1 MPTEDYEKLLDRYA
15 AGQCTEEEVAFIE
28 SWYLTYQ
35 EGNLYQNL
43 SLAERENDLDA
54 VGIRLELEY
63 PQKQVRRLWP
73 RLSAAAAI
81 LVILGAGLYFYQQKT
96 ADQVSVYANDIAPIN
111 KNTATLTLA
120 SGEKI
125 ILSDVKNGK
134 LAEQAGIQISK
145 TKDGQLV
152 YEVKENTSGVSNRW
166 NTLSTAK
173 GEYYE
178 VSLPD
183 GTKVWLNNV
192 SSLKYPASFA
202 ALKER
207 RVELTGEAYF
217 EVAKDKL
224 HPFLVKTAEQEVEV
238 LGTHFNINSYAD
250 EKKTTTTLLEGS
262 VKVSTLDKQQT
273 RMIKPGEEVLN
284 SGHQLQIYP
293 ANLKEAVA
301 WKDGYF
307 RFSNE
312 NLESIMRQVSRWYNV
327 DVVYQGNRDE
337 FASFTFWGIVSR
349 QKNVSEVL
357 KMIERAEKV
366 KFKIE
371 GRTITVMS
379 NSKDN

>member
-1 MPTEDYEKLLDRYA
+1 MPKEDYEELLDRYA
-15 AGQCTEEEVAFIE
+15 AGQCTEEEIAFIE

-35 EGNLYQNL
+35 EGKLFQNL
-43 SLAERENDLDA
+43 SLSERENDLDA

-63 PQKQVRRLWP
+63 PQKRVRRLWP
-73 RLSAAAAI
+73 RLSAAAAV
-81 LVILGAGLYFYQQKT
+81 LVILGAGLYLYQHKT

-125 ILSDVKNGK
+125 ILSEAKNGK
-134 LAEQAGIQISK
+134 LADQEGIRISK

-152 YEVKENTSGVSNRW
+152 YEIKESHSKISNRW
-166 NTLSTAK
+166 NTLSTSK

-178 VSLPD
+178 VGLPD

-192 SSLKYPASFA
+192 SSLKYPPSFA

-224 HPFLVKTAEQEVEV
+224 HPFIVKTAEQEVEV
-238 LGTHFNINSYAD
+238 LGTHFNINSYLD
-250 EKKTTTTLLEGS
+250 ENATTTVLLEGS
-262 VKVSTLDKQQT
+262 VKVSTLDKKQI
-273 RMIKPGEEVLN
+273 RLIKPGEEVLN
-284 SGHQLQIYP
+284 SGRQLQVNP
-293 ANLKEAVA
+293 ANLKDAVA
-301 WKDGYF
+301 WKEGYF
-307 RFSNE
+307 RFNNE
-312 NLESIMRQVSRWYNV
+312 NLESIMRQVARWYNV
-327 DVVYQGNRDE
+327 DVVYQGNRNE
-337 FASFTFWGIVSR
+337 LASLTFWGIVSR
-349 QKNVSEVL
+349 HKNVSDVL

-371 GRTITVMS
+371 GRTITVLA
-379 NSKDN
+379 N